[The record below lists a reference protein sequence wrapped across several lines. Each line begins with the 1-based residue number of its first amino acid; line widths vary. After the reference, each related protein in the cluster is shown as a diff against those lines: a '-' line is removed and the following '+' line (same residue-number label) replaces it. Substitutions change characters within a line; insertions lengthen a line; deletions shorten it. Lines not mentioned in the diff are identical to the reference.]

1 MNLLTASVLILSGIM
16 ALEVMFAGAGSQAVE
31 GSNIVLPEPETPVIT
46 ASVISSQTPVPEPTE
61 IPYPEPAYIPPMRPY
76 QINKD
81 HDIWHASDPA
91 SYITPD
97 NEWVKYYASKLYIDY
112 DGRLRYKNRPVPLRV
127 DTQGNVLQWTDE
139 PFLNSYV
146 SDDDQFHFPPN
157 ADVWVMPEY
166 YLTHGMKD
174 DCDGWMVTV
183 SSIMQSGELS
193 IKDNSSFVKTVI
205 PSKAVLGYM
214 GGYRDGW
221 TEYKAYGKTFL
232 TTTALVSAGFDVKQS
247 ATEFVEKKDKTSARP
262 VFEIDSKH
270 FGDYKAW

>member
-1 MNLLTASVLILSGIM
+1 MSSVWSPNSALPKPPLERAMNLLTASVLILSGVL
-16 ALEVMFAGAGSQAVE
+16 ALEVMFAGAGSQSVE
-31 GSNIVLPEPETPVIT
+31 GANIVLPEPESPVIT
-46 ASVISSQTPVPEPTE
+46 AEVIPSQTLVPEPTE
-61 IPYPEPAYIPPMRPY
+61 IPYPEPAYTPPMRPY

-81 HDIWHASDPA
+81 HDIWHATDPA

-97 NEWVKYYASKLYIDY
+97 NEWVKYYASKLYIDQ
-112 DGRLRYKNRPVPLRV
+112 DGRLRYKDRPVQLRV

-183 SSIMQSGELS
+183 TSMMQVENFLLR
-193 IKDNSSFVKTVI
+193 II
-205 PSKAVLGYM
+205 LVL
-214 GGYRDGW
+214 
-221 TEYKAYGKTFL
+221 
-232 TTTALVSAGFDVKQS
+232 
-247 ATEFVEKKDKTSARP
+247 
-262 VFEIDSKH
+262 
-270 FGDYKAW
+270 

>member
-1 MNLLTASVLILSGIM
+1 M
-16 ALEVMFAGAGSQAVE
+16 ALQVMFAGAGSQAVE
-31 GSNIVLPEPETPVIT
+31 GANNILPEHETPVIT
-46 ASVISSQTPVPEPTE
+46 AAVISSQTPVPEPAET
-61 IPYPEPAYIPPMRPY
+61 PYPEPAYTPPMRPY

-97 NEWVKYYASKLYIDY
+97 NEWVKYYASKLYIDH
-112 DGRLRYKNRPVPLRV
+112 DGRLRYKDRPVPLIV
-127 DTQGNVLQWTDE
+127 DTRGNVLQWTDE
-139 PFLNSYV
+139 TFLNSYV

-183 SSIMQSGELS
+183 TSMMQSGELS
-193 IKDNSSFVKTVI
+193 VKDNSSFVKTVI

-214 GGYRDGW
+214 GGNRDGW

-232 TTTALVSAGFDVKQS
+232 TTTALISAGSDVKQS
-247 ATEFVEKKDKTSARP
+247 VTEFVEKKERKLVRP
-262 VFEIDSKH
+262 VFEIDSQH
-270 FGDYKAW
+270 FGDYKEW